1 MNNTIMDKKDFL
13 YCRLGSDY
21 ETSES
26 AWETYNWFL
35 NHCYLD
41 TIDLT
46 EENLENEII
55 YNLSDIQQIIE
66 DIISEYFENGSLF
79 EDVLV
84 DNDFYEDLE
93 YYYFISL
100 DSPNIIKIDF
110 SELFRLTI
118 DFAESNDIEVPKVKE
133 NGKVL
138 LSILD
143 KLNCKY
149 PFKFTHP

>member
-1 MNNTIMDKKDFL
+1 MITKEDFL
-13 YCRLGSDY
+13 YSRLGWNY
-21 ETSES
+21 EEAIST
-26 AWETYNWFL
+26 WDTYNWFL
-35 NHCYLD
+35 NFCDLD
-41 TIDLT
+41 MINFD
-46 EENLENEII
+46 EEDFENEII
-55 YNLSDIQQIIE
+55 NNFTDRNQIIG

-118 DFAESNDIEVPKVKE
+118 DFAESNNIEVPKVKE

-143 KLNCKY
+143 KLNQRY

>member
-1 MNNTIMDKKDFL
+1 MTKKEFL
-13 YCRLGSDY
+13 YCRLGWDY

-35 NHCYLD
+35 DYCDLD
-41 TIDLT
+41 MIDLT
-46 EENLENEII
+46 KEDLENEII
-55 YNLSDIQQIIE
+55 YNLTDLQQIIG

-100 DSPNIIKIDF
+100 ESPNIIKIDF
-110 SELFRLTI
+110 SELFKLTI

-143 KLNCKY
+143 KLNQKY
-149 PFKFTHP
+149 PFKFKHPC

>member
-1 MNNTIMDKKDFL
+1 MTKEDFL
-13 YCRLGSDY
+13 HNRLGWNY
-21 ETSES
+21 EEAISTWD
-26 AWETYNWFL
+26 AYNWFL
-35 NHCYLD
+35 NFCDLD
-41 TIDLT
+41 MINFD
-46 EENLENEII
+46 EEDFENEII
-55 YNLSDIQQIIE
+55 NNLTDRDQIIG

-110 SELFRLTI
+110 SELFKLTI

-143 KLNCKY
+143 KLNQKY
-149 PFKFTHP
+149 PFKFKHPY

>member
-1 MNNTIMDKKDFL
+1 MMTKEDFL
-13 YCRLGSDY
+13 YSRLGWNY
-21 ETSES
+21 EEAIST
-26 AWETYNWFL
+26 WDTYNWFL
-35 NHCYLD
+35 NFCDLD
-41 TIDLT
+41 MINFD
-46 EENLENEII
+46 EEDFENEII
-55 YNLSDIQQIIE
+55 NNLTDRNQIIG

-84 DNDFYEDLE
+84 DNDFYEDLK
-93 YYYFISL
+93 YYYFIFISL

-118 DFAESNDIEVPKVKE
+118 DFAESNNIEVPKVKE

-143 KLNCKY
+143 KLNQRY
-149 PFKFTHP
+149 PFKFKHPY

>member
-1 MNNTIMDKKDFL
+1 MTKEDFL
-13 YCRLGSDY
+13 YNRLGWNY
-21 ETSES
+21 EEAIST
-26 AWETYNWFL
+26 WDTYNWFL
-35 NHCYLD
+35 NFCDLD
-41 TIDLT
+41 MINFD
-46 EENLENEII
+46 EEDFENEII
-55 YNLSDIQQIIE
+55 NNLTDRDQIIG

-110 SELFRLTI
+110 SELFKLTI

-143 KLNCKY
+143 KLNQRY
-149 PFKFTHP
+149 PFKFKHSC

>member
-1 MNNTIMDKKDFL
+1 MTKEDFL
-13 YCRLGSDY
+13 YNRLGCNY
-21 ETSES
+21 EEAISTWD
-26 AWETYNWFL
+26 ACNWFL
-35 NHCYLD
+35 NFCDLD
-41 TIDLT
+41 MINFDK
-46 EENLENEII
+46 EDFENEII
-55 YNLSDIQQIIE
+55 YNLTDRDQIIG
-66 DIISEYFENGSLF
+66 DIISGYFENGSLF

-84 DNDFYEDLE
+84 DNGFYDDLE

-100 DSPNIIKIDF
+100 ESPNIIKIDF

-143 KLNCKY
+143 KLNQRY
-149 PFKFTHP
+149 PFKFKHPC

>member
-1 MNNTIMDKKDFL
+1 MITKEDFL
-13 YCRLGSDY
+13 YSRLGWNY
-21 ETSES
+21 EEAIST
-26 AWETYNWFL
+26 WDTYNWFL
-35 NHCYLD
+35 NFCDLD
-41 TIDLT
+41 MINFD
-46 EENLENEII
+46 EEDFENEII
-55 YNLSDIQQIIE
+55 NNFTDRNQIIG

-118 DFAESNDIEVPKVKE
+118 DFAESNNIEVPKVKE

-143 KLNCKY
+143 KLNQRY
-149 PFKFTHP
+149 PFKFKHPY